1 MEKKRDVKSVFSKQ
15 HCELLADVI
24 SRSDQE
30 SVFDTMMDIAFM
42 LKQDNPRFDVNEFI
56 NKCFPLEASK

>member
-15 HCELLADVI
+15 HYELLADVI
-24 SRSDQE
+24 SRIDQE
-30 SVFDTMMDIAFM
+30 SVFDTIMDIAFM
-42 LKQDNPRFDVNEFI
+42 LKQDNPIFDVNTFI

>member
-15 HCELLADVI
+15 HYELLADVI

-42 LKQDNPRFDVNEFI
+42 LKQDNPIFDVNTFI